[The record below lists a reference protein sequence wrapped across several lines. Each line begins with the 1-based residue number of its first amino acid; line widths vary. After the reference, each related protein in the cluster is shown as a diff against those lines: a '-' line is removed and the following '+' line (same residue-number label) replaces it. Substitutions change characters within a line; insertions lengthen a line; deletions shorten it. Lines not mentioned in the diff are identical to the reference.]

1 MRVRSTLA
9 ALVLALPLALGCSDD
24 GDLTTGPAGD
34 LADLEQFQISAS
46 EIAASEF
53 LDDLSEEDKA
63 AMRAALQA
71 AREQIRAIIAQVRA
85 GELSR
90 EEARVQI
97 QAVHEELIAK
107 LAEFLTDDQI
117 DRLLDHLR
125 DRRDD
130 RPDLDLTEEQLQQI
144 QALREEFHQFVR
156 EIRSRVENGDLAPQ
170 EARRLVREKAQQ
182 TRRAIC
188 GVLTPEQRAQ
198 VRFCHASTDVAPS
211 DTST

>member
-9 ALVLALPLALGCSDD
+9 ALVLALPLALGCSDES
-24 GDLTTGPAGD
+24 DLTTGPVGD
-34 LADLEQFQISAS
+34 LVDLEQLQISAS
-46 EIAASEF
+46 EITASEF

-63 AMRAALQA
+63 AIRAALQA

-97 QAVHEELIAK
+97 QAVHEELFAK

-117 DRLLDHLR
+117 ERLLDHLR

-130 RPDLDLTEEQLQQI
+130 RPDLDLTEEQLRQI
-144 QALREEFHQFVR
+144 HALHEEFRQFVR
-156 EIRSRVENGDLAPQ
+156 EIRARVENGDLAPQ

-188 GVLTPEQRAQ
+188 GILTPEQRAE
-198 VRFCHASTDVAPS
+198 VRFCHSDVAVG
-211 DTST
+211 DVST

>member
-9 ALVLALPLALGCSDD
+9 ALVLALPLALGCSDES
-24 GDLTTGPAGD
+24 DLTTGPAGD
-34 LADLEQFQISAS
+34 LADLEQLQISAS

-63 AMRAALQA
+63 AIRAALQA
-71 AREQIRAIIAQVRA
+71 ANEQIRAIIAQVRA

-117 DRLLDHLR
+117 GRLLDHLR

-130 RPDLDLTEEQLQQI
+130 RPDLDLTEEQLRQI
-144 QALREEFHQFVR
+144 QALHEEFRQFVR
-156 EIRSRVENGDLAPQ
+156 EIRARVENGDLAP
-170 EARRLVREKAQQ
+170 EGARRLEREKAQQ

-188 GVLTPEQRAQ
+188 GILTPEQQAQ
-198 VRFCHASTDVAPS
+198 VRFCHSDVAVG
-211 DTST
+211 DVST

>member
-1 MRVRSTLA
+1 MRVRSTFA
-9 ALVLALPLALGCSDD
+9 ALVLALPLALGCSDES
-24 GDLTTGPAGD
+24 DLTTGPAGD
-34 LADLEQFQISAS
+34 LADLEQLQISAS
-46 EIAASEF
+46 EISASEF
-53 LDDLSEEDKA
+53 LDDLSEEDKVA
-63 AMRAALQA
+63 IRAALQA
-71 AREQIRAIIAQVRA
+71 AREQIRAIIAQVRT

-97 QAVHEELIAK
+97 HAVHEELIDK

-130 RPDLDLTEEQLQQI
+130 RPDLDLTDEQLRQI

-156 EIRSRVENGDLAPQ
+156 EIRARVENGDLGPKG
-170 EARRLVREKAQQ
+170 ARRLVREKAHQ

-188 GVLTPEQRAQ
+188 GILTPEQQAQ
-198 VRFCHASTDVAPS
+198 VRFCHASTDAALS
-211 DTST
+211 GGST

>member
-9 ALVLALPLALGCSDD
+9 ALVLALPLALGCSDES
-24 GDLTTGPAGD
+24 DLTTGPVGD
-34 LADLEQFQISAS
+34 LADLEQLQISAS

-63 AMRAALQA
+63 AIRAALQA

-97 QAVHEELIAK
+97 QAVHEELFAK

-117 DRLLDHLR
+117 ARLLDHLR

-130 RPDLDLTEEQLQQI
+130 RPDLDLTEEQLRQI
-144 QALREEFHQFVR
+144 QVLHEEFRQFVR
-156 EIRSRVENGDLAPQ
+156 EIRAQVENGDLAPE

-188 GVLTPEQRAQ
+188 GILTPEQRAQ
-198 VRFCHASTDVAPS
+198 VRFCHSDVAVG
-211 DTST
+211 DVST

>member
-1 MRVRSTLA
+1 MRVRLTLA
-9 ALVLALPLALGCSDD
+9 ALVLALPLALGCSDES
-24 GDLTTGPAGD
+24 DLTTGPAGD
-34 LADLEQFQISAS
+34 LADLEQLQISAS

-53 LDDLSEEDKA
+53 LDDLSEDDKA
-63 AMRAALQA
+63 AIRTALQA
-71 AREQIRAIIAQVRA
+71 AREQIRAIIAQVRS

-117 DRLLDHLR
+117 DRLIDHLR
-125 DRRDD
+125 DRHDD
-130 RPDLDLTEEQLQQI
+130 RPDLDLTEEQLRQI
-144 QALREEFHQFVR
+144 RALHEEFRQFVR
-156 EIRSRVENGDLAPQ
+156 EVRAKVENGDLAPE

-198 VRFCHASTDVAPS
+198 VRFCHSDIAVGDVST
-211 DTST
+211 

>member
-1 MRVRSTLA
+1 MTVRSTLA
-9 ALVLALPLALGCSDD
+9 ALVLALPLALGCSDES
-24 GDLTTGPAGD
+24 DLSTGPAGD
-34 LADLEQFQISAS
+34 LADLEQLQISAS

-53 LDDLSEEDKA
+53 LDDLSEEHKA
-63 AMRAALQA
+63 AIRAALQA

-85 GELSR
+85 DELSR

-117 DRLLDHLR
+117 ARLLDHLR

-130 RPDLDLTEEQLQQI
+130 RPDLELTAEQLRQI
-144 QALREEFHQFVR
+144 QALHEEFRQFVR
-156 EIRSRVENGDLAPQ
+156 EIRAQVENGDLAPA

-188 GVLTPEQRAQ
+188 GILTPEQQAQ
-198 VRFCHASTDVAPS
+198 VRFCHSDVAVG
-211 DTST
+211 DVST

>member
-9 ALVLALPLALGCSDD
+9 ALVLALPLALGCSDES
-24 GDLTTGPAGD
+24 DLTTGPAGD
-34 LADLEQFQISAS
+34 LADLEQLQISAS

-63 AMRAALQA
+63 AIRAALQA

-117 DRLLDHLR
+117 DRLIDHLR

-130 RPDLDLTEEQLQQI
+130 RPDLDLTEEQLRQI
-144 QALREEFHQFVR
+144 RALHEEFRQFVR
-156 EIRSRVENGDLAPQ
+156 EVRAQVENGDLAPA

-188 GVLTPEQRAQ
+188 GILTPEQQAQ
-198 VRFCHASTDVAPS
+198 VRFCHSDVAVG
-211 DTST
+211 DVST

>member
-9 ALVLALPLALGCSDD
+9 ALVLALPLALGCSDES
-24 GDLTTGPAGD
+24 DLSTGPAGD
-34 LADLEQFQISAS
+34 LADLEQLQISAS

-63 AMRAALQA
+63 AIRAALQA
-71 AREQIRAIIAQVRA
+71 AHEQIRAIIAQVRA

-117 DRLLDHLR
+117 ARLLDHLR

-130 RPDLDLTEEQLQQI
+130 RPDLDLTEEQLRQI
-144 QALREEFHQFVR
+144 QALHEEFRQFVR
-156 EIRSRVENGDLAPQ
+156 EIRARVENGDLAP
-170 EARRLVREKAQQ
+170 EKARRLVREKAQQ

-188 GVLTPEQRAQ
+188 GVLTPEQQAQ
-198 VRFCHASTDVAPS
+198 VRFCHSDVAVG
-211 DTST
+211 DVST

>member
-9 ALVLALPLALGCSDD
+9 ALVLALPLALGCSDE

-34 LADLEQFQISAS
+34 LAGLEQLQISAS

-63 AMRAALQA
+63 AIRAALQA

-90 EEARVQI
+90 EEARLQI
-97 QAVHEELIAK
+97 QTVHEELLAK

-117 DRLLDHLR
+117 KRLLDHLR
-125 DRRDD
+125 GRND
-130 RPDLDLTEEQLQQI
+130 RPDLDLTEEQLRQI
-144 QALREEFHQFVR
+144 HVLHEEFHQFVR
-156 EIRSRVENGDLAPQ
+156 EIRAQIDTGELAPE

-188 GVLTPEQRAQ
+188 GVLTSEQQAQ
-198 VRFCHASTDVAPS
+198 VRFCHSGVAVGDVST
-211 DTST
+211 

>member
-1 MRVRSTLA
+1 MRIRSNLA
-9 ALVLALPLALGCSDD
+9 ALVLALPLALGCSDESN
-24 GDLTTGPAGD
+24 LATGPAGD
-34 LADLEQFQISAS
+34 LADLEQLQISAN
-46 EIAASEF
+46 EIVASEF

-63 AMRAALQA
+63 AIRAALQA
-71 AREQIRAIIAQVRA
+71 AREQIQAIIAQVRA

-90 EEARVQI
+90 EEAQVQI

-107 LAEFLTDDQI
+107 LAEFLTDEQI
-117 DRLLDHLR
+117 DRLLDHFR

-130 RPDLDLTEEQLQQI
+130 RPDLNLTEEQLRQI

-156 EIRSRVENGDLAPQ
+156 EIRSQVENGDLAPE

-188 GVLTPEQRAQ
+188 GVLTPQQQAQ
-198 VRFCHASTDVAPS
+198 VRFCHAPTDVAPS
-211 DTST
+211 DRST

>member
-9 ALVLALPLALGCSDD
+9 ALALALPLALGCSDE

-34 LADLEQFQISAS
+34 LADLEQLQISAS

-53 LDDLSEEDKA
+53 LEDLSEEDKA
-63 AMRAALQA
+63 AIRAALQA

-90 EEARVQI
+90 EEAELQI
-97 QAVHEELIAK
+97 QTVHEELIAK

-117 DRLLDHLR
+117 KRLLDHLR
-125 DRRDD
+125 DQRDD
-130 RPDLDLTEEQLQQI
+130 RPDLDLTEEQLRQI
-144 QALREEFHQFVR
+144 QALHEEFRQFVR
-156 EIRSRVENGDLAPQ
+156 EIRARVENGDLAPE

-188 GVLTPEQRAQ
+188 GVLTPEQQAQ
-198 VRFCHASTDVAPS
+198 VRFCHSDVAVG
-211 DTST
+211 DVST

>member
-9 ALVLALPLALGCSDD
+9 ALVLALPLALGCGDES
-24 GDLTTGPAGD
+24 DLTTGPAGD
-34 LADLEQFQISAS
+34 LADLEQLQISAS

-63 AMRAALQA
+63 AIRAALQA
-71 AREQIRAIIAQVRA
+71 AHEQIRAIIAQVRA

-117 DRLLDHLR
+117 ARLLDHLR

-130 RPDLDLTEEQLQQI
+130 RPDLELTAEQLRLI
-144 QALREEFHQFVR
+144 QALHEEFRQFVR
-156 EIRSRVENGDLAPQ
+156 EIRAHVENGDLAPA

-182 TRRAIC
+182 TRRAVC
-188 GVLTPEQRAQ
+188 GILTPEQQAQ
-198 VRFCHASTDVAPS
+198 VRFCHSDVAVG
-211 DTST
+211 DVST

>member
-9 ALVLALPLALGCSDD
+9 ALVLALPLTLGCSDE

-34 LADLEQFQISAS
+34 LADLEQLQISAS

-63 AMRAALQA
+63 AIRAALQA

-90 EEARVQI
+90 EEARLQI
-97 QAVHEELIAK
+97 RTVHQELIAT

-117 DRLLDHLR
+117 KRLLDHLR
-125 DRRDD
+125 GRDD
-130 RPDLDLTEEQLQQI
+130 RPNLDLTAEQLRQI
-144 QALREEFHQFVR
+144 QVLHEEFHQFLR
-156 EIRSRVENGDLAPQ
+156 EIRAQVDNGDLTPE

-188 GVLTPEQRAQ
+188 GVLTSEQQAQ
-198 VRFCHASTDVAPS
+198 VRFCRSDVAVGDAST
-211 DTST
+211 